1 MRTLAEDAYA
11 KEKYGYAVSFSK
23 IAARDLGQLAPAIHG
38 TWSKE
43 AKSEIVTYTRA
54 TKTLAAQYFKDNNE
68 IYYEREVAEQALDI
82 PEGKVMMK
90 ATQFVPPD
98 LAHLDFSPVPKEKSA
113 KSGGGFFS
121 GLFGGGSKSD
131 NKPTADN
138 GNDMAEQVMATKGS
152 SSGESEVKQ
161 LVDMGFTKEQAQ
173 AALQK
178 TGGNQ
183 EQALDLLLAGVV
195 Q

>member
-68 IYYEREVAEQALDI
+68 IYYEREIAEQ
-82 PEGKVMMK
+82 MST
-90 ATQFVPPD
+90 AT
-98 LAHLDFSPVPKEKSA
+98 AKKTKS
-113 KSGGGFFS
+113 
-121 GLFGGGSKSD
+121 
-131 NKPTADN
+131 
-138 GNDMAEQVMATKGS
+138 
-152 SSGESEVKQ
+152 
-161 LVDMGFTKEQAQ
+161 
-173 AALQK
+173 
-178 TGGNQ
+178 
-183 EQALDLLLAGVV
+183 
-195 Q
+195 